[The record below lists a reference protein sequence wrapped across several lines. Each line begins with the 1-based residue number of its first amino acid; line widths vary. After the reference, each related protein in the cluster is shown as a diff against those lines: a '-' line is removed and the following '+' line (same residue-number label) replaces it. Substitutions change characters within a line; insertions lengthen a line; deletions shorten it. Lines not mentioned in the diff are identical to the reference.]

1 MADVIVVG
9 GGIAGCTTALYLA
22 ADGVDVLLLEQGDLN
37 TGASGTNAGSLH
49 AQIQH
54 EPFLEL
60 GDAWARR
67 FAPAVP
73 FFLESIALWQQA
85 QRLVD
90 TDLEVSLDGGL
101 LVAADDEQMRQVEA
115 KARIE
120 RSCGLSIEILGR
132 AELEARAPY
141 IARRMVGGAFCPSE
155 GKANPL
161 VAAPAF
167 ARAAER
173 LGARILRNQR
183 VASIRRVGA
192 EYEVATAQARFRA
205 PRVVDAAGMEAGR
218 IAALVGAALPIQA
231 FPIQLTVTE
240 PVVPLVLHLVY
251 SARERLT
258 LKQTRQGTILIGGG
272 WPSLVDEQ
280 GRAQVSAQSLSRN
293 LAVALD
299 TVPAL
304 ANVNVMRTWAAIVN
318 GTADWLPLLG
328 EVPGVPGFYLNYVP
342 WMGFTGGPAGGRIV
356 ASLVQGKAPPVAFDC
371 SPFQP

>member
-1 MADVIVVG
+1 VAEVIVVG
-9 GGIAGCTTALYLA
+9 GGIAGCTTAFYLA
-22 ADGVDVLLLEQGDLN
+22 ADGIDVLLVEQGDLN
-37 TGASGTNAGSLH
+37 TAASGTNAGSLH

-60 GDAWARR
+60 GESWARQ

-73 FFLESIALWQQA
+73 FFLESISLWQQA

-90 TDLEVSLDGGL
+90 VDLEVSLDGGL
-101 LVAADDEQMRQVEA
+101 LVAADGEQMRQVEA

-120 RSCGLSIEILGR
+120 QACGLTIELLDRG
-132 AELEARAPY
+132 ELEVRAPY
-141 IARRMVGGAFCPSE
+141 IARRMVGAAFCPTE

-167 ARAAER
+167 ARAAEQR
-173 LGARILRNQR
+173 GARILRNQR
-183 VASIRRVGA
+183 VVDIRRVAA
-192 EYEVATAQARFRA
+192 EYEVATEHATHRAR
-205 PRVVDAAGMEAGR
+205 RVVDAAGMEAGR
-218 IAALVGAALPIQA
+218 IAAFVGASLPIQA

-240 PVVPLVLHLVY
+240 PVAPLVRHLVY

-258 LKQTRQGTILIGGG
+258 LKQTRLGTILIGGG
-272 WPSLVDEQ
+272 WPSRLDGQ
-280 GRAQVSAQSLSRN
+280 GRPQVSAQSLSRN

-304 ANVNVMRTWAAIVN
+304 ARVDVMRTWAAIVN
-318 GTADWLPLLG
+318 GTANWLPLLG
-328 EVPGVPGFYLNYVP
+328 EVPGAPGFFLNYVP

-356 ASLVQGKAPPVAFDC
+356 ASLVQGKPPPVSFDC
-371 SPFQP
+371 SRFQP